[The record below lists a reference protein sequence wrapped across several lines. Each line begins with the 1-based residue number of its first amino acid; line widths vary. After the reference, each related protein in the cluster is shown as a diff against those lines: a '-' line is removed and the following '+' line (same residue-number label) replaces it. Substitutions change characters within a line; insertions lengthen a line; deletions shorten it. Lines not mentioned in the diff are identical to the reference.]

1 MIAGAIDTG
10 QTVFLVAEIG
20 NNHEGKVERARELVA
35 RARDCGAH
43 AVKFQTFRTELFQSK
58 LDSARFARLKSF
70 ELSFAQFEELAVLA
84 KKSGLLFMSTPLDL
98 ESARFLTPLVDVF
111 KIASGDNDFIGLL
124 ELVADAGKPTIVS
137 TGASD
142 LGQVERAVAVVKQR
156 WAARRGPEQT
166 AASAPTGAGPG
177 EGQLGILHCVTSYPA
192 PPEQVNLAAIETL
205 RRVFPR
211 ETIGYSDHTMG
222 LDAALAAVALGARIV
237 EKHFTL
243 DHHQSDFRDHQ
254 LSADPAELTELARRL
269 PQVAALRGLPEK
281 VVQPCERPLIPFV
294 RRSAFAARDLSAGAA
309 VRTEDIV
316 WLRPG
321 EGIGPADQHRLV
333 GRKLRR
339 ALAAGEL
346 FRGADVE

>member
-1 MIAGAIDTG
+1 MIAGAIETS
-10 QTVFLVAEIG
+10 QAVFLVAEIG
-20 NNHEGKVERARELVA
+20 NNHEGKVERARELVV
-35 RARDCGAH
+35 RARDCGAD

-70 ELSFAQFEELAVLA
+70 ELSFAQFEDLAVLA

-156 WAARRGPEQT
+156 WAARRAPEQPPASDPT
-166 AASAPTGAGPG
+166 AGAGD
-177 EGQLGILHCVTSYPA
+177 GQLGILHCVTSYPA
-192 PPEQVNLAAIETL
+192 PPEQINLAAIETL

-254 LSADPAELTELARRL
+254 LSADPSELTELARRL
-269 PQVAALRGLPEK
+269 PQVAALRGQPEK
-281 VVQPCERPLIPFV
+281 VIQPCERPLIPFV
-294 RRSAFAARDLSAGAA
+294 RRSAFAARDLSAGVA
-309 VRTEDIV
+309 VRAEDIV